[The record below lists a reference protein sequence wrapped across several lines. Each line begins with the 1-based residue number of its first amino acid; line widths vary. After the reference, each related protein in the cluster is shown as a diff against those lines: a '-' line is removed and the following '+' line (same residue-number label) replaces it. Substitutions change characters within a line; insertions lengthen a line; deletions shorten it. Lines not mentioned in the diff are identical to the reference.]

1 MVKKILKYGIGII
14 VIVILLMLA
23 LVFKPGS
30 NDKNN
35 NNVEENKTIEEQV
48 QETLSLD
55 PNDENIIGYI
65 TIKDLE
71 IEKAPIADGTDN
83 KTIGKYVGH
92 FEDTSYLEGNV
103 CLCSHNRGSKA
114 AFFENL
120 KDAKEGM
127 EIEYITKY
135 ETKKYEI
142 SEIKKIEET
151 DLTVL
156 NPTED
161 NRITL
166 ITCVENQ
173 RNLRL
178 CVIGVEKGE

>member
-1 MVKKILKYGIGII
+1 MVKKILRYGIGII
-14 VIVILLMLA
+14 FIVILLMLA
-23 LVFKPGS
+23 LVFKPNS
-30 NDKNN
+30 NDENN
-35 NNVEENKTIEEQV
+35 ENREKNKTIEEQV

-55 PNDENIIGYI
+55 AEDENIIGYI
-65 TIKDLE
+65 TIKDLG

-92 FEDTSYLEGNV
+92 FENSSYLEGNV

-120 KDAKEGM
+120 KNSKNGM
-127 EIEYITKY
+127 KIEYITKY
-135 ETKKYEI
+135 EIKNYEI
-142 SEIKKIEET
+142 TEIKKIEET

-156 NPTED
+156 EPTEE

-178 CVIGVEKGE
+178 CIIGVEK